1 MGLFSNNKK
10 LCPIC
15 GNPTPRLLATKVEN
29 MPICKACDK
38 KVDLPVGTVDK
49 MTLEEFQQYMA
60 YYDENE
66 PLRRQFQRTYLYAFG
81 LFSGDLVV
89 DDTHRLLRLK
99 QNDDALVLKGSDIR
113 SFRICEDGFVLY
125 ESGWARCCATTARCR
140 TPPEAKRRRSPASIR
155 RSRSASGCSTWPS
168 CTKRSIRI
176 TTMTRIVTRSGGFRR
191 SPLLK
196 RRLP

>member
-99 QNDDALVLKGSDIR
+99 
-113 SFRICEDGFVLY
+113 RICEDGFVLY
-125 ESGWARCCATTARCR
+125 ESGSGALLCHNSKVPDAARSQKAA
-140 TPPEAKRRRSPASIR
+140 I
-155 RSRSASGCSTWPS
+155 SRFYQEKQERQRMQYMAELHETLHSDHGHDKDRDAEP
-168 CTKRSIRI
+168 
-176 TTMTRIVTRSGGFRR
+176 
-191 SPLLK
+191 
-196 RRLP
+196 RLP

>member
-99 QNDDALVLKGSDIR
+99 QNDDALVLKG
-113 SFRICEDGFVLY
+113 
-125 ESGWARCCATTARCR
+125 
-140 TPPEAKRRRSPASIR
+140 

-176 TTMTRIVTRSGGFRR
+176 TAMIRIVTRSGGFRR

>member
-113 SFRICEDGFVLY
+113 SFRIC
-125 ESGWARCCATTARCR
+125 
-140 TPPEAKRRRSPASIR
+140 
-155 RSRSASGCSTWPS
+155 
-168 CTKRSIRI
+168 
-176 TTMTRIVTRSGGFRR
+176 
-191 SPLLK
+191 
-196 RRLP
+196 